1 MSEDDSGARIGRLEQ
16 QLRVQRR
23 LLVGVSL
30 LGAVVGLA
38 GFAQKDPSVIRT
50 RGIVIVD
57 DKGRERILI
66 GAPIPAARNRVR
78 TDLKRVEQLWANRL
92 TADPKQYM
100 RWYADYR
107 HSMHG
112 MLVLDENG
120 FDRLAIG
127 DSTPDPNIG
136 KRIGA
141 GPGLDINDAQGFERT
156 GYGLLTVKGQD
167 RVTLGLDSK
176 HGTEG
181 LTLTVQDDGHT
192 GLRID
197 GGEGQAIFLG
207 TTQNGIDR
215 AKRDPF
221 TGLLIRQGER
231 DVHRLSL
238 DSATR
243 R

>member
-1 MSEDDSGARIGRLEQ
+1 MSEKDAGARIGRLEQ
-16 QLRVQRR
+16 QLRIQRR
-23 LLVGVSL
+23 LLIGMSL

-38 GFAQKDPSVIRT
+38 GFAQRESSVIRT

-78 TDLKRVEQLWANRL
+78 TDLKRVEAIWANRFG
-92 TADPKQYM
+92 DPKEYM
-100 RWYADYR
+100 RWYAGYR

-120 FDRLAIG
+120 FDRLALG

-156 GYGLLTVKGQD
+156 GYGLITVAGED

-176 HGTEG
+176 NGTEG
-181 LTLTVQDDGHT
+181 LTLTVRDDGHT
-192 GLRID
+192 GVRID

-207 TTQNGIDR
+207 TTPTGISGG
-215 AKRDPF
+215 KRDPL

-238 DSATR
+238 DSAPPP
-243 R
+243 

>member
-1 MSEDDSGARIGRLEQ
+1 MPEHDASARIGRLEE

-23 LLVGVSL
+23 SLVGAAL
-30 LGAVVGLA
+30 LGAVIGLA
-38 GFAQKDPSVIRT
+38 GFVEQEPSVIRT

-57 DKGRERILI
+57 DMGRERILI
-66 GAPIPAARNRVR
+66 GAPIPPARNRVR
-78 TDLKRVEQLWANRL
+78 TDLKRVEGLWASRYP
-92 TADPKQYM
+92 DPKQYM

-107 HSMHG
+107 HTMHG

-127 DSTPDPNIG
+127 DSTPDPNVG

-156 GYGLLTVKGQD
+156 GYGLMTVAGKD

-176 HGTEG
+176 NGTEG
-181 LTLTVQDDGHT
+181 LTLTVRDDGHT
-192 GLRID
+192 GVRID

-207 TTQNGIDR
+207 TTPTGIGGG
-215 AKRDPF
+215 KRDPI

-238 DSATR
+238 DTAPPR
-243 R
+243 